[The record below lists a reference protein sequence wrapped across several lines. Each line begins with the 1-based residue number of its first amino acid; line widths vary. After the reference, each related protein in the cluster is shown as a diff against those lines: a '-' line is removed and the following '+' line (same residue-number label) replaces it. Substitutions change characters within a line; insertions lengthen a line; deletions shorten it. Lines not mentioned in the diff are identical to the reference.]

1 MIMSKKITIIGAGQ
15 VGSTIA
21 FALTLK
27 RLASEIVLIDIA
39 KDRAM
44 GEAMDIRQG
53 TPFIGPVSVHEGDY
67 KDAENS
73 DIVVLTSGVA
83 RKPGQSRLE
92 LAQTNVDITR
102 TIIPQIAKAAPDAL
116 YVIVANPVDILTYQF
131 VKTSGLL
138 SDRIFGTGTMLDTAR
153 FRARIAE
160 KYHVGQE
167 NVHGYVFGEHGDS
180 SFIPWSLANIGSI
193 PVDRYAEAYEASR
206 LDAFDKDDVEDY
218 VRKSGG
224 IIIAAKK
231 CTNYAIGVTTATL
244 CEALT
249 YKTGTLLTL
258 STMLNGEYGLN
269 DVCLSIPSVVSSEGL
284 KSRLIAP
291 LTDSELASLRHSA
304 DCLKDVISQI
314 NF

>member
-1 MIMSKKITIIGAGQ
+1 MSKKITIIGAGQ

-21 FALTLK
+21 YALTLK
-27 RLASEIVLIDIA
+27 MLASEIVLIDIA

-67 KDAENS
+67 ADAKDS
-73 DIVVLTSGVA
+73 DVVVLTSGVA

-92 LAQTNVDITR
+92 LAQTNVDITKS
-102 TIIPQIAKAAPDAL
+102 IIPQITKVAPNAI

-131 VKTSGLL
+131 VKTSGIPA
-138 SDRIFGTGTMLDTAR
+138 DHIIGTGTMLDTAR

-160 KYHVGQE
+160 TYQIGQE

-180 SFIPWSLANIGSI
+180 SFIPWSLANVGSI
-193 PVDRYAEAYEASR
+193 PVDKYSVAYENGH
-206 LDAFDKDDVEDY
+206 LNEFNKDDVEDY

-231 CTNYAIGVTTATL
+231 CTNYAIGITTATL
-244 CEALT
+244 CDALS

-258 STMLNGEYGLN
+258 SSMLNGEYGIS
-269 DVCLSIPSVVSSEGL
+269 DVCLSIPSVVSCEGL
-284 KSRLIAP
+284 KSHLVAP
-291 LTDSELASLRHSA
+291 LTDEEIKLLQHSA
-304 DCLKDVISQI
+304 DCLKDVIKQI